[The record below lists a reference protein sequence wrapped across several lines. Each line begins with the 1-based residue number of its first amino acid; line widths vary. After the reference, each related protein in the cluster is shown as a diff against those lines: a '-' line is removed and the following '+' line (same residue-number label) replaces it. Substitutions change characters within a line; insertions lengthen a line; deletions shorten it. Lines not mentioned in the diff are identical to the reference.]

1 MKFNN
6 KKNKKVLV
14 TLSFFLFFFL
24 FFLFIHW
31 PYLWTLSINEF
42 LNFFES
48 FKVGSNPDV
57 YFNGIF
63 YNSKYLPTSY
73 IPVWILISTPEIII
87 LSFLV
92 GFIFLIRRIFK
103 RFISIKENSFFDDL
117 WRGNNEKIDFFLFL
131 SFIQIVIVYLSFN
144 LSLYSGWR
152 HFLFLHYFII
162 YFSIYG
168 IYFLLIKMKKYLI
181 FRKYFIIFLY
191 ICVLEI
197 SFNLFKYHPYQSVY
211 YNNLVSKEMK
221 TKFEIDTQSLSRSMA
236 LQDILND
243 IDQYKNVQIGTAS
256 WTP

>member
-1 MKFNN
+1 M
-6 KKNKKVLV
+6 
-14 TLSFFLFFFL
+14 SFLFFFL

-181 FRKYFIIFLY
+181 FRKYFIIFY
-191 ICVLEI
+191 IFVFLKFHLTCLNITHIKVFI
-197 SFNLFKYHPYQSVY
+197 S
-211 YNNLVSKEMK
+211 
-221 TKFEIDTQSLSRSMA
+221 I
-236 LQDILND
+236 I
-243 IDQYKNVQIGTAS
+243 
-256 WTP
+256 